1 MTPLHQADTPR
12 AKTAGLVAL
21 LGLWSLTLGS
31 ASEAAGL
38 PRATPEEVGIDQKH
52 LSKIDDLVAQG
63 LAEKR
68 MPGCVI
74 CVGRHG
80 KIVWLKAYGDKQVE
94 PHRRAMTTDTV
105 FDLASI
111 TKPVATATSVMLLLE
126 RGQLKL
132 GQRVTDWIPEFG
144 KNEKDQIT
152 IFDLLTHQSG
162 LLPDNPLRD
171 YDEGPEAALARICD
185 LKLQAPTGTRF
196 IYSDVNFIL
205 LGEIVR
211 RASGRSLDR
220 FTREEIFEPLGMHDT
235 MFLPGEAQRARAA
248 PTEQREG
255 RWMQGEVHDP
265 RAWRLG
271 GVAGHAGLF
280 STAADLAIYAQ
291 MLLQGGEYGGVRILA
306 PATVAAMT
314 RSYRIVGG
322 QRSTQEGVPFNPPV
336 YLRGLGWDK
345 RSAYSIN
352 RGELF
357 SEAAFGHGGFTGTV
371 LWIDPELDLFFIFLS
386 NRVHPDGKGLVNPLA
401 GRMAT
406 VVAASV
412 RDLDAPAAVPGEVLT
427 GIDVLVRDDFR
438 ALAGRKVGLIT
449 NPTGRT
455 RDGRRTVDVLHQ
467 APGVQL
473 VCLFSPEHGWE
484 GQLDVSRID
493 DTRDPATGLR
503 VYSLYGTTRRPTPAM
518 LEGIDTLVFDIQ
530 DIGTRFYTYV
540 STMGEAMKAAA
551 EQGRRFV
558 VLDRPNP
565 LGGEAVRGPLLDAGK
580 ESFVGFHRLPV
591 QHGMTA
597 GELARMFQ
605 DEWKLALDL
614 QVIACEGWRR
624 RDAFDATGLSWV
636 NPSPNMRSLTQAFLY
651 PGVGLL
657 ETTNLSVGRGT
668 DTPFQRIGAPWLD
681 GRKLAAELNRRQV
694 PGVRF
699 VPVEFTP
706 ASSKFAGERCSGIE
720 ILLVDR
726 KRLDALRLGF
736 ELATALRRLHP
747 QAWQAEGYR
756 RLLGN
761 DRVLQAL
768 LAGQSADELC
778 QLAAEGMTDFLRRR
792 QKYLL
797 YD

>member
-1 MTPLHQADTPR
+1 MNRLNRRNFLVVKVVAAAVGLTTLA
-12 AKTAGLVAL
+12 LVAAS
-21 LGLWSLTLGS
+21 GLHAG
-31 ASEAAGL
+31 GL
-38 PRATPEEVGIDQKH
+38 PLATPEEAGMDARHLARIDE
-52 LSKIDDLVAQG
+52 LVAQG

-68 MPGCVI
+68 MPGCVVCI
-74 CVGRHG
+74 GRHG

-94 PHRRAMTTDTV
+94 PQRQPMTTDTV

-111 TKPVATATSVMLLLE
+111 TKPVATATSIVLLWE

-132 GQRVTDWIPEFG
+132 GQKVTEWIPEFG
-144 KNEKDQIT
+144 ANEKDQIT

-171 YDEGPEAALARICD
+171 YEDGPEAALQRICQ
-185 LKLQAPTGTRF
+185 LGLQAPTGTRF
-196 IYSDVNFIL
+196 IYSDVNYIL

-211 RASGRSLDR
+211 RVSGKPLDQFAR
-220 FTREEIFEPLGMHDT
+220 DEIFAPLGMRDT
-235 MFLPGEAQRARAA
+235 MFLPDEARRQRAA

-280 STAADLAIYAQ
+280 STAEDLAIYAQ
-291 MLLQGGEYGGVRILA
+291 MLLERGQYGGVRILS

-314 RSYRIVGG
+314 RGYRILGG

-345 RSAYSIN
+345 RTGYSIN
-352 RGELF
+352 RGELL

-371 LWIDPELDLFFIFLS
+371 LWVDPELDLFFIFLS
-386 NRVHPDGKGLVNPLA
+386 NRVHPNGKGLVNPLA
-401 GRMAT
+401 GRIAT
-406 VVAASV
+406 VAAAAI
-412 RDLDAPAAVPGEVLT
+412 RELDSPLPPGEVLT
-427 GIDVLVRDDFR
+427 GIDVLVRENFR
-438 ALAGRKVGLIT
+438 SLAGRKVGLIT
-449 NPTGRT
+449 NHTGRT
-455 RDGRRTVDVLHQ
+455 RDGQSTAAVLQ
-467 APGVQL
+467 KAPGVEL
-473 VCLFSPEHGWE
+473 VALFSPEHGWE

-493 DTRDPATGLR
+493 DSRDPATGLK
-503 VYSLYGTTRRPTPAM
+503 VYSLYGSTRRPTAAM

-551 EQGRRFV
+551 EHGRKFV

-565 LGGEAVRGPLLDAGK
+565 LGGERVGGPLLDAGK

-605 DEWKLALDL
+605 EELRLTLDL
-614 QVIACEGWRR
+614 KVVACEGWRR
-624 RDAFDATGLSWV
+624 RDAFDVTGLAWI

-651 PGVGLL
+651 PGIGLL

-681 GRKLAAELNRRQV
+681 GRKLAAALTARQI
-694 PGVRF
+694 PGARF

-706 ASSKFAGERCSGIE
+706 TSSKFAEQRCGGIE
-720 ILLVDR
+720 ILIVDR
-726 KRLDALRLGF
+726 QRLDAVRLGL
-736 ELATALRRLHP
+736 EIAAALRRLYP
-747 QAWQAEGYR
+747 DTWQAEAYQ

-761 DRVLQAL
+761 DRVHAAL
-768 LAGQSADELC
+768 LAGQPADLLHE
-778 QLAAEGMTDFLRRR
+778 LAAEGMTDFLRRR

-797 YD
+797 YE